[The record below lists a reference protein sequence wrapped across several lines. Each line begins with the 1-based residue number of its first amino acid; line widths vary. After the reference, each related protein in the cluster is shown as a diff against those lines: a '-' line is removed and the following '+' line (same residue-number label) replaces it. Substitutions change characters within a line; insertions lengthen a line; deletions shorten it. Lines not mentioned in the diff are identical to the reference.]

1 MTAIFPC
8 APRPHTVVSSRHGV
22 RSWGSGK
29 GKHMDMS
36 AYLPLIVQALGG
48 LAASNIAGALTRG
61 GGGVLGR
68 SIIGIIGGLAAG
80 QGLPQVAQA
89 DGALDAVYGLAQGDV
104 GQHLGNLIVGASG
117 GGVLGLIAGL
127 VLRPR
132 R

>member
-1 MTAIFPC
+1 
-8 APRPHTVVSSRHGV
+8 
-22 RSWGSGK
+22 
-29 GKHMDMS
+29 MDIS

-48 LAASNIAGALTRG
+48 LAAGNIAGALTRG

-80 QGLPQVAQA
+80 QGLSQVDQAQ
-89 DGALDAVYGLAQGDV
+89 GALDAVYSLAQGDV
-104 GQHLGNLIVGASG
+104 GQHLGNLIVGAGG
-117 GGVLGLIAGL
+117 GGVLGLVAGL